1 MSTPL
6 PPVNGDDQTP
16 AEGTAPAPAKRTPSS
31 RSTPKTAAEPATN
44 AAPRTTGA
52 AKTGAART
60 GASATRKPV
69 TGARKPSAAKATT
82 DQPAT
87 TTDATVEPAVA
98 KPAAR
103 RTAAGKA
110 AASKAAATAKPDEQ
124 GDVPSILETALAGH
138 KASVRASVE
147 AVESGTLP
155 EPTATMPPEAPSAEP
170 ASPAPEATETTA
182 ATATTETAATT
193 ETTARYTEATPSTG
207 ATAST
212 EPPIEAAAEGD
223 LPPTEPHTAAGTSD
237 GTVPSAGYRSVT
249 DFAERLD
256 DTRFFSSLFD
266 FTFTNY
272 VTRKLAG
279 PVYVVG
285 LVLIGLST
293 VLSIIYSLTVAIGTH
308 SFLGAF
314 VFLFGVIITLVGT
327 ILSVLLLRVGIEVFV
342 AIIEIA
348 QNTRGRKKER
358 H

>member
-1 MSTPL
+1 
-6 PPVNGDDQTP
+6 VNGDDQTP

-31 RSTPKTAAEPATN
+31 RSTPKTAGEPATS

-69 TGARKPSAAKATT
+69 TGARKPAGAKPAT

-87 TTDATVEPAVA
+87 TTDATVKAGTTAKQPAT
-98 KPAAR
+98 KPGAR

-138 KASVRASVE
+138 NASVRASVD

-155 EPTATMPPEAPSAEP
+155 EPTATVPQETPAAESTTPVPE
-170 ASPAPEATETTA
+170 
-182 ATATTETAATT
+182 ATATTATT
-193 ETTARYTEATPSTG
+193 ATAETTEPTTRYTEATPPTG

-212 EPPIEAAAEGD
+212 EPPIEATAEGD
-223 LPPTEPHTAAGTSD
+223 LAPTEAQTAAEAPD

-293 VLSIIYSLTVAIGTH
+293 VLAIIYSLTVAIGTH